1 MHHAEYPQPRD
12 QLLNFGDPRE
22 STDWPERDPDYVTR
36 LGLKA
41 NHIPALI
48 EIARQ
53 WGTKANSQNDDDDV
67 RVYAPVHAWR
77 ALGQLGTIEAVNP
90 LLAMMDKLDEDG
102 DDWFLDEFPDVFA

>member
-1 MHHAEYPQPRD
+1 MNHAEYPQPLD

-36 LGLKA
+36 LGLKSD
-41 NHIPALI
+41 HIPALI

-77 ALGQLGTIEAVNP
+77 ALGQLGTIEAVKGLP
-90 LLAMMDKLDEDG
+90 IFQAAMRVDQDRKSTR
-102 DDWFLDEFPDVFA
+102 